1 MNTLKVT
8 EVHRLIHDFHFFPQQ
23 LFNCWNKKWKLNNIG
38 QSKSLIQHPET
49 ICWLMTWMTVNFQDG
64 CQLFRMI
71 VNFSGWFQT
80 FQDGWGGY
88 NAFAVYCLRSSGWS
102 YLRKNKEHS
111 IVFSWVLPHFFPT
124 SRLYLK
130 TNKEHSIVF
139 SLEYYWHRIR
149 PIPMMTNPIHGPLSY
164 RVQKPLNELNI
175 FSWVWFDS
183 DQVSWILILAFAV
196 CLLVARRSSHG
207 RVTTTGKKIA
217 RHTITLLTTSERKEH
232 I

>member
-8 EVHRLIHDFHFFPQQ
+8 EVHRLSIFMTFTFSRSSFD
-23 LFNCWNKKWKLNNIG
+23 CWNKKWKLNNIG

-102 YLRKNKEHS
+102 YLRTNKEHS
-111 IVFSWVLPHFFPT
+111 IVFFFSFTSFFPT
-124 SRLYLK
+124 SGLYLK

-139 SLEYYWHRIR
+139 SLEYYWHQIR
-149 PIPMMTNPIHGPLSY
+149 PIPMMTNPIHDPLSY
-164 RVQKPLNELNI
+164 RSLGMNSTFRSFFLSLI
-175 FSWVWFDS
+175 WFS
-183 DQVSWILILAFAV
+183 
-196 CLLVARRSSHG
+196 
-207 RVTTTGKKIA
+207 K
-217 RHTITLLTTSERKEH
+217 
-232 I
+232 

>member
-1 MNTLKVT
+1 MQLVTLQSFSSWD
-8 EVHRLIHDFHFFPQQ
+8 VHEYPQGYRSAQTFNIHDFHFFPQQ

-102 YLRKNKEHS
+102 YLR
-111 IVFSWVLPHFFPT
+111 
-124 SRLYLK
+124 

-139 SLEYYWHRIR
+139 FLVLLHFFQLVGYISKQTR
-149 PIPMMTNPIHGPLSY
+149 S
-164 RVQKPLNELNI
+164 
-175 FSWVWFDS
+175 
-183 DQVSWILILAFAV
+183 IL
-196 CLLVARRSSHG
+196 
-207 RVTTTGKKIA
+207 
-217 RHTITLLTTSERKEH
+217 
-232 I
+232 

>member
-1 MNTLKVT
+1 MVEGVSMHLQCTVSGAQVGHILEQTRNILY
-8 EVHRLIHDFHFFPQQ
+8 FF
-23 LFNCWNKKWKLNNIG
+23 LEFYFI
-38 QSKSLIQHPET
+38 
-49 ICWLMTWMTVNFQDG
+49 
-64 CQLFRMI
+64 
-71 VNFSGWFQT
+71 
-80 FQDGWGGY
+80 
-88 NAFAVYCLRSSGWS
+88 
-102 YLRKNKEHS
+102 
-111 IVFSWVLPHFFPT
+111 FFPT
-124 SRLYLK
+124 SRIYLK

-164 RVQKPLNELNI
+164 RSLWMNST
-175 FSWVWFDS
+175 FWSFFWVWFDS

-207 RVTTTGKKIA
+207 RVTATGKKIA